1 MDPLDTERPIYSP
14 MKAVKALIKFIR
26 MAILTGSPE
35 LRSTAKSPEI

>member
-1 MDPLDTERPIYSP
+1 